1 MKKIIIFL
9 FSLIFLIGCGTP
21 EQDKEIEIDNLQEI
35 DGKIYEYGE
44 EKPYSG
50 KIITKDENDKVVMVE
65 TAKDGKI
72 EGEVETY
79 YESGK
84 LKEKYNLDT
93 VLVTRSEE
101 GMTLYDKEIHNIP
114 TYAKEVYD
122 VTGAGDTVI
131 SVFTL
136 AKAAG
141 ATWEEAAKIANTAGG
156 IVVGKIGTSTVSE
169 KELIETYNSI
179 YNTGDVCKC

>member
-9 FSLIFLIGCGTP
+9 FSLIFLVGCGTS
-21 EQDKEIEIDNLQEI
+21 EQDKGIEIDNLQEI

-50 KIITKDENDKVVMVE
+50 KIIIKDENDKVVMIE

-84 LKEKYNLDT
+84 LREKYNIKDIVKME
-93 VLVTRSEE
+93 VL
-101 GMTLYDKEIHNIP
+101 K
-114 TYAKEVYD
+114 
-122 VTGAGDTVI
+122 
-131 SVFTL
+131 
-136 AKAAG
+136 
-141 ATWEEAAKIANTAGG
+141 
-156 IVVGKIGTSTVSE
+156 
-169 KELIETYNSI
+169 
-179 YNTGDVCKC
+179 